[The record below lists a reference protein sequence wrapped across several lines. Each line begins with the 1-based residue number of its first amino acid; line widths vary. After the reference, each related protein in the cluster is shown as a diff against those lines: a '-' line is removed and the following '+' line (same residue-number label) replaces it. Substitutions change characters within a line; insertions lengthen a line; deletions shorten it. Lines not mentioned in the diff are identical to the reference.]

1 MDDQNSRL
9 FLDKIPD
16 YLQQRQKSSR
26 QDMQCQVGSAQKEVG
41 PKKWLWIVLMKN
53 KMRLDAEEKEG
64 RKRDAGLDHSSPG

>member
-1 MDDQNSRL
+1 
-9 FLDKIPD
+9 
-16 YLQQRQKSSR
+16 
-26 QDMQCQVGSAQKEVG
+26 MQCQVGSAQKEVG